1 LKLLQNIFVGFLVS
15 FIGSIPLGYLNI
27 VGFELYQ
34 KSGVDSVYS
43 YLFGV
48 IAVELFVI
56 YFTLIFAQ
64 KLSSNKKLL
73 KAIEVFSIFF
83 MLILALVFWF
93 HSKGDSQSHHYLSR
107 YSGKSSFMIGVLLNS
122 VNFVQLP
129 FWIGWNLYLVN
140 AKYIFMDKALKYFYI
155 IGTLAGTFFGM
166 LAFILSLNLVAQKS
180 DSLSSWLM
188 SYVIPLFFIGFA
200 VFQAWK
206 FYKKYYGASVVKK

>member
-27 VGFELYQ
+27 VGFEIYR

-48 IAVELFVI
+48 TAVESIVI

-64 KLSSNKKLL
+64 KLSANKKIL
-73 KAIEVFSIFF
+73 KAIEIFSIFF
-83 MLILALVFWF
+83 MLTLAIIFWF
-93 HSKGDSQSHHYLSR
+93 HFKGDSQSHHYLSR
-107 YSGKSSFMIGVLLNS
+107 YSGKSSFRIGVLLNS
-122 VNFVQLP
+122 VNFVQLS
-129 FWIGWNLYLVN
+129 FWIGWNLYLIN
-140 AKYIFMDKALKYFYI
+140 AKYIFTNKTLKYFYI

-180 DSLSSWLM
+180 GSLSNWLM
-188 SYVIPLFFIGFA
+188 SYVIPLCFIGFA
-200 VFQAWK
+200 AFQAWK
-206 FYKKYYGASVVKK
+206 FYKKYYRARVVKK